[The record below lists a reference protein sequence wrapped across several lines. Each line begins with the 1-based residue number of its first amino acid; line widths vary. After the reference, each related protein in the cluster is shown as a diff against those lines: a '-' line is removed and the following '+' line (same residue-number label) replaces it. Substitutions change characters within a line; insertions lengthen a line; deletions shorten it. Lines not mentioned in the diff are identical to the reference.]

1 MIIVVTL
8 RLGRGGAVFA
18 AVASSVGLVAA
29 IVYRRS
35 TFGLLTTTETAASWI
50 TFYLMAA
57 LVMSGAV
64 RELVLLRRRQ
74 GRQHERDVALL
85 DAQSDLG
92 EMLLVVGGD
101 TVLEA
106 NEAVARLTGRSAG
119 GDVPLDLRDLFA
131 SEDIARIRAHAEGPT
146 MERFEAMMRRTDGEP
161 FDVEI
166 SVKRVKRDAGRLIVV
181 ARDMSGQRRAERALE
196 YQSLYDPLTG
206 LPNRALAMDRLRL
219 ALAASTRENDT
230 VTILLLNVARFR
242 HINDSLGFR
251 AGDALLIM
259 LAERLRGCVRSA
271 DTVARLGGDTFAVVV
286 AGMGVDAGDRML
298 SAIAQ
303 AVERP
308 ALVEGSSILMEVAVG
323 VAHHPQHGSDPATLV
338 QHAEVAMYEA
348 KRAGVRSVT
357 YAHERM
363 APAPSQLVAAE
374 LQRAIAQGELVLYY
388 QPQVPLRDG
397 GPLGVEALVR
407 WQHPR
412 FGLLQ
417 PSDFVPLAEGT
428 ALCRPFSDHVM
439 ATALHDRSTWAAPF
453 RDLQLS
459 VNLSRRDLLDPGLPS
474 AIRAFLAGG
483 ERGRPFVVEVTE
495 RVLVSDTALVQD
507 TLTALAEVGVLFS
520 IDDFGTAA
528 SSLEHLMR
536 LPVAE
541 VKIDRSFVAGAHDD
555 PKRRAI
561 VRATIDLAHALG
573 ARAVAEGVED
583 ERTLELLTELGCDA
597 AQGYHIAR
605 PMPKDEVARWFASSR
620 WATAAASPI

>member
-1 MIIVVTL
+1 
-8 RLGRGGAVFA
+8 
-18 AVASSVGLVAA
+18 
-29 IVYRRS
+29 
-35 TFGLLTTTETAASWI
+35 
-50 TFYLMAA
+50 
-57 LVMSGAV
+57 
-64 RELVLLRRRQ
+64 
-74 GRQHERDVALL
+74 
-85 DAQSDLG
+85 
-92 EMLLVVGGD
+92 
-101 TVLEA
+101 
-106 NEAVARLTGRSAG
+106 
-119 GDVPLDLRDLFA
+119 
-131 SEDIARIRAHAEGPT
+131 
-146 MERFEAMMRRTDGEP
+146 
-161 FDVEI
+161 
-166 SVKRVKRDAGRLIVV
+166 
-181 ARDMSGQRRAERALE
+181 
-196 YQSLYDPLTG
+196 
-206 LPNRALAMDRLRL
+206 
-219 ALAASTRENDT
+219 
-230 VTILLLNVARFR
+230 
-242 HINDSLGFR
+242 
-251 AGDALLIM
+251 
-259 LAERLRGCVRSA
+259 
-271 DTVARLGGDTFAVVV
+271 
-286 AGMGVDAGDRML
+286 
-298 SAIAQ
+298 
-303 AVERP
+303 
-308 ALVEGSSILMEVAVG
+308 
-323 VAHHPQHGSDPATLV
+323 
-338 QHAEVAMYEA
+338 MYEA

-357 YAHERM
+357 YAHDRM

-388 QPQVPLRDG
+388 QPQVPLRRG

-412 FGLLQ
+412 FGLLP

-439 ATALHDRSTWAAPF
+439 TTALHDRSTWPGPL

-483 ERGRPFVVEVTE
+483 EQRRPFVVEVTE

-507 TLTALAEVGVLFS
+507 TLTALAEIGVLFS

-583 ERTLELLTELGCDA
+583 ERTLELLVELGCDA
-597 AQGYHIAR
+597 AQGYYIAH

-620 WATAAASPI
+620 WATAAAPLV